1 MRTLLQT
8 LQCSLLSSDILSWHW
23 TEWVSLTGS
32 GHMVRTGQTGG
43 EKELEPPHMNAGTV
57 EWEKQAE
64 PRVAARVAPALLPGG
79 RAQYGPPQV
88 QVVGGV

>member
-57 EWEKQAE
+57 EWEKQAFGMWS
-64 PRVAARVAPALLPGG
+64 RYRWAL
-79 RAQYGPPQV
+79 
-88 QVVGGV
+88 VGGLSAVADMSPGPI